1 MLQTELLRDE
11 HVEPI
16 ADTSLRILEEI
27 GILCQNEEMLASL
40 ESAGARVDHAA
51 ERVRFPR
58 AMVEEYVASFRAQY
72 GGRMHGSSYKISDPT
87 SEGRRS
93 AESAG
98 FTPPELPVLS
108 TDIAQLYYDW
118 PSRSRRSSNTPDFIT
133 MLKLGEVLHGDQGVG
148 HTLTPTDVPAVL
160 EPLHSAIVM
169 AEHVSKPVGVYCFRA
184 DQRSYLHEMG
194 EALGVGD
201 SLLAWGAI
209 CFAHP
214 LRFDREPAGRFVL
227 MAKAGVPVGLTAM
240 PVAGVSTPITPE
252 GFMAMT
258 GAEQV
263 AGWIAG
269 RAINPDVPL
278 GGSMWAATVD
288 MRTGTVSYSA
298 PDAMYMAFC
307 SIEFIRRWTGVSIP
321 PGGGEYCDAKEPG
334 LYAVLEKMYKA
345 MMVAAFTG
353 QHPAVGSG
361 MLECGKTMCPVQL
374 LLERDFLGSL
384 GLFGR
389 EVSPTAENLAWETML
404 DVDLGFGRNYF
415 ESRHTL
421 EHFRGNVWLPKLID
435 REGWKGCAE
444 DEALLA
450 RAQAMF
456 EELLGEYRKPEV
468 DPDRL
473 AAMRAILDR
482 AARDFGVQV

>member
-1 MLQTELLRDE
+1 MYQTQMLRDE
-11 HVEPI
+11 HIEPI
-16 ADTSLRILEEI
+16 ADTSLSILEQL
-27 GILCQNEEMLASL
+27 GILCQNDELLRSL
-40 ESAGARVDHAA
+40 DAAGARVDYAA

-58 AMVEEYVASFRAQY
+58 AMVEEHVASFRAQY
-72 GGRMHGSSYKISDPT
+72 GGRMYESSYQISDPT
-87 SEGRRS
+87 SEGGRV

-98 FTPPELPVLS
+98 FAPPSLPVLS

-118 PSRSRRSSNTPDFIT
+118 PSRTRRSSNTPDFIT
-133 MLKLGEVLHGDQGVG
+133 MLKLGEVLHGGQGVG
-148 HTLTPTDVPAVL
+148 HTLTPTDVPAIL
-160 EPLHSAIVM
+160 EPMHSALVM
-169 AEHVSKPVGVYCFRA
+169 AEHVTNPVGVYCFRA
-184 DQRSYLHEMG
+184 DQRPYLHEMG
-194 EALGVGD
+194 EALGIGD
-201 SLLAWGAI
+201 QLLAWGAI

-214 LRFDREPAGRFVL
+214 LRFDREPAARFVL

-258 GAEQV
+258 AAEQV
-263 AGWIAG
+263 AGWIAA
-269 RAINPDVPL
+269 RAVNPDVPL

-288 MRTGTVSYSA
+288 MRSGTVSYSA

-307 SIEFIRRWTGVSIP
+307 SIEFMRRWTGVSIP

-361 MLECGKTMCPVQL
+361 MLECGKTMSPVQL

-384 GLFGR
+384 DIFGR
-389 EVSPTAENLAWETML
+389 EIAPTAANLAFDTML
-404 DVDLGFGRNYF
+404 EVDLGFGRNYF
-415 ESRHTL
+415 ESGHTL
-421 EHFRGNVWLPKLID
+421 GSFRDNVWLPKLID
-435 REGWKGCAE
+435 REGWKGWDQ
-444 DEALLA
+444 DEALVNK
-450 RAQAMF
+450 AQAKF
-456 EELLGEYRKPEV
+456 EDLLAEYRKPEV
-468 DPDRL
+468 DPDKL

-482 AARDFGVQV
+482 AARDFGVSL